1 MEGPI
6 EIDCSKV
13 YTSFFRVK
21 GGSDTIEH
29 LTHSNDKCFKYTS
42 DNKSLS
48 CVLRS
53 TIYTGDNVRLYTNGH
68 GTVRQEP
75 KNKFIIYPFSEEEE
89 ERLLEIK
96 KQRNITDDSFPI
108 IRNTEEEAVEII
120 EKLLSNE

>member
-1 MEGPI
+1 
-6 EIDCSKV
+6 
-13 YTSFFRVK
+13 
-21 GGSDTIEH
+21 
-29 LTHSNDKCFKYTS
+29 
-42 DNKSLS
+42 
-48 CVLRS
+48 
-53 TIYTGDNVRLYTNGH
+53 LYTNGH

>member
-1 MEGPI
+1 MKGPI

-21 GGSDTIEH
+21 RGSDTIEH
-29 LTHSNDKCFKYTS
+29 LTHSNDKFFKYMS
-42 DNKSLS
+42 NDKSLS

-53 TIYTGDNVRLYTNGH
+53 TIYTGDNVRLYTDEN

-89 ERLLEIK
+89 ERLLQIK
-96 KQRNITDDSFPI
+96 IQRNITDDSFPI

>member
-13 YTSFFRVK
+13 YTNFFHVK
-21 GGSDTIEH
+21 GGNGTIEH
-29 LTHSNDKCFKYTS
+29 FTHSNDKCFKYMS
-42 DNKSLS
+42 NNESLS

-53 TIYTGDNVRLYTNGH
+53 TIYTGDNVRLYTDEN

-75 KNKFIIYPFSEEEE
+75 KNKFMIYPFSEEEE
-89 ERLLEIK
+89 ETLLQIK